1 MDIFVLTLAIIIPIP
16 FCLFRRKRYGIG
28 WRQLLLVYA
37 SISLVGAIGACV
49 GSFLAGGSIKG
60 IRLYGLM
67 LFDAMFLP
75 LVAKLIRSEV
85 GQLGDFVAVPVAMS
99 CAASKINCAIEGCCK
114 GLVLYH
120 DQSQQAVRF
129 PSQIF
134 ELSLWVLLA
143 AYLLVLETRKKSE
156 NLLWPI
162 FMVWFG
168 LLRYA
173 VDFLRGSAL
182 EKLPFFF
189 TMPGGRFWSLIVFIL
204 GLLWLFFALK
214 DKLDRKPKLIEIVR
228 SLFGLE
234 IST

>member
-1 MDIFVLTLAIIIPIP
+1 MNVLVLVLAVIIPIP

-37 SISLVGAIGACV
+37 GISLAGAIGACV

-60 IRLYGLM
+60 IRLYGLT

-75 LVAKLIRSEV
+75 LVAKLIHCKV
-85 GQLGDFVAVPVAMS
+85 GRLGDFISVPVAMS
-99 CAASKINCAIEGCCK
+99 CAASKINCIIDNCCK

-120 DQSQQAVRF
+120 DQSPQAVRF
-129 PSQIF
+129 PSQVF

-143 AYLLVLETRKKSE
+143 ACLLVLETRKKSE

-189 TMPGGRFWSLIVFIL
+189 TMPGGRFWSLIVFFL
-204 GLLWLFFALK
+204 GLLWMFFALK
-214 DKLDRKPKLIEIVR
+214 DKMDRKPKLKELFR
-228 SLFGLE
+228 SLFGMNVFN
-234 IST
+234 

>member
-1 MDIFVLTLAIIIPIP
+1 MDILVLILAVIIPIP

-28 WRQLLLVYA
+28 WRQLILVYA
-37 SISLVGAIGACV
+37 GISLAGAIGACV

-67 LFDAMFLP
+67 LFDALFLP
-75 LVAKLIRSEV
+75 LLAKLIHCKV
-85 GQLGDFVAVPVAMS
+85 GRLGDFISVPVAIS
-99 CAASKINCAIEGCCK
+99 CAASKINCLIENCCK
-114 GLVLYH
+114 GLVLYQ
-120 DQSQQAVRF
+120 DQSQQAIRF
-129 PSQIF
+129 PSQVF
-134 ELSLWVLLA
+134 ELSLWATLA
-143 AYLLVLETRKKSE
+143 VFLLVLESRKKSE
-156 NLLWPI
+156 KLLWPI

-182 EKLPFFF
+182 EKLPYFF

-214 DKLDRKPKLIEIVR
+214 DKLGRKPKIREVFR

-234 IST
+234 MSA